1 MLNVEDGWDM
11 RIVVT
16 GMGVISPIG
25 IGVDAFWTA
34 AVNGMNGV
42 RRIQRFDA
50 SGQRSK
56 LAGEIPDFDPAAYL
70 PAKTVE
76 QTDRFSQLA
85 LAAAALAVADA
96 GGLAAYDPS
105 RLAVS
110 LGTGMGGYATYEAS
124 AARYFRNQSTP
135 PFTVPKTMA
144 NAAGAWIA
152 ITHQCKGP
160 NLTFSTACSSAGH
173 AIGNALQ
180 LLRSRQADAVIAGG
194 AEACVLPLTMAG
206 FNAMRA
212 LSTAYEDHPE
222 RASRPFSKG
231 RDGFVMAEGAGILV
245 LEREEDARRRG
256 ATMHAVLAGYGSS
269 CDAAHIVAPDHDGQV
284 AAMGAAI
291 ADAGVARGAVD
302 YINAHATSTPVGD
315 IIETRAIKAFFGD
328 RSGDIAVSATKSLF
342 GHTIGAAA
350 AIGSIATVMSLRS
363 GIIHPTIN
371 FEEADPECD
380 LDYTPNEARER
391 AVQVGLCNA
400 FGFGGN
406 NVSLIFSNI

>member
-1 MLNVEDGWDM
+1 M

-16 GMGVISPIG
+16 GMGIVSPIG
-25 IGVDAFWTA
+25 IGVDAFWKA
-34 AVNGMNGV
+34 SVSGINGV
-42 RRIQRFDA
+42 RRITSFDA

-56 LAGEIPDFDPAAYL
+56 IAGEVADFDPAAYV
-70 PAKTVE
+70 AVKTIE

-85 LAAAALAVADA
+85 LSAAALAVEDA
-96 GGLAAYDPS
+96 GGLGAYDPF

-110 LGTGMGGYATYEAS
+110 LGTGMGGYATFES
-124 AARYFRNQSTP
+124 SSARYFRRQSTP

-152 ITHQCKGP
+152 IAHQCKGP

-173 AIGNALQ
+173 AIGAALH
-180 LLRSRQADAVIAGG
+180 LLRNRQADAVIAGG

-206 FNAMRA
+206 FNALHA
-212 LSTAYEDHPE
+212 LSTGYDDRPE
-222 RASRPFSKG
+222 RASRPFAKG

-245 LEREEDARRRG
+245 LEREEDAWRRG
-256 ATMHAVLAGYGSS
+256 ADVYAVLAGYGGA
-269 CDAAHIVAPDHDGQV
+269 CDASHIVAPEVDGQI
-284 AAMGAAI
+284 AAMRAAI
-291 ADAGVARGAVD
+291 ADAAMTPDAVD

-315 IIETRAIKAFFGD
+315 IIETRAIKGLFGS
-328 RSGDIAVSATKSLF
+328 RARDIAVSATKSLL
-342 GHTIGAAA
+342 GHAIGASA

-363 GIIHPTIN
+363 GVIHPTIN

-391 AVQVGLCNA
+391 AVRVGLCNA

-406 NVSLIFSNI
+406 NVSLIFSSI

>member
-1 MLNVEDGWDM
+1 M

-16 GMGVISPIG
+16 GMGIISPIG
-25 IGVDAFWTA
+25 TGVDAFWKS
-34 AVNGMNGV
+34 AVTGANGI
-42 RRIQRFDA
+42 RRIQSFDA

-56 LAGEIPDFDPAAYL
+56 IAGEIADFDPAASL
-70 PAKTVE
+70 AVKTVE

-85 LAAAALAVADA
+85 LCAAAQAIADA
-96 GGLAAYDPS
+96 GGLTAYAPS
-105 RLAVS
+105 RVAVS
-110 LGTGMGGYATYEAS
+110 LGTGMGGYATYESS

-152 ITHQCKGP
+152 LEHQCKGP
-160 NLTFSTACSSAGH
+160 NLAFSTACSSAGH
-173 AIGNALQ
+173 AIGAALH
-180 LLRSRQADAVIAGG
+180 LLRSRRADAVIAGG

-206 FNAMRA
+206 FNALRA
-212 LSTAYEDHPE
+212 LSTGYDDRPAQ
-222 RASRPFSKG
+222 ASRPFAKG

-256 ATMHAVLAGYGSS
+256 AALHAVLAGYGSA
-269 CDAAHIVAPDHDGQV
+269 CDASHLVAPDPDGQI
-284 AAMGAAI
+284 AAMRAAL
-291 ADAGVARGAVD
+291 ADAAMDRAAVD

-315 IIETRAIKAFFGD
+315 IIETRAIKECFGS
-328 RSGDIAVSATKSLF
+328 RARDIAVSATKSLL
-342 GHTIGAAA
+342 GHTIGASA
-350 AIGSIATVMSLRS
+350 AIGSIATIMSLRS

-371 FEEADPECD
+371 LEAADPECD
-380 LDYTPNEARER
+380 LDYTPNAAGER

-406 NVSLIFSNI
+406 NVSLIFSTI